1 MLFETLVL
9 IIFFLVQGFFD
20 LFRLPL
26 QQYNKDGRIM
36 RGFQLGAQSFS
47 ARTAFAALE
56 ITSRIIHL
64 LQVLKKIKIYIY
76 MDKFSYHV
84 IFNFNLSVSAQLL
97 SPIIFIVFV
106 LNSLQLKLH
115 LIYCL
120 WGHL

>member
-1 MLFETLVL
+1 MLFETFVL

-20 LFRLPL
+20 LVRLPL

-64 LQVLKKIKIYIY
+64 LQVLKKIKMYTY
-76 MDKFSYHV
+76 MDTFSCH
-84 IFNFNLSVSAQLL
+84 I
-97 SPIIFIVFV
+97 
-106 LNSLQLKLH
+106 
-115 LIYCL
+115 
-120 WGHL
+120 